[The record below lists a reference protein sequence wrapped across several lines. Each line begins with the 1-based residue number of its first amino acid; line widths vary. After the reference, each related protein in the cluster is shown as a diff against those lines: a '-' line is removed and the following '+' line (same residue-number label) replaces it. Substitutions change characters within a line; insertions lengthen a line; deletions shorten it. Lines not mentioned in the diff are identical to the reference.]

1 MGKTIICLAYP
12 SDLNNIYSFFCAR
25 YRDMSFNEFLNIGIT
40 EFNRKLSSIPK
51 SEPLFEI
58 IQSRVINTSKIKDK
72 EERKKWQKLKKINKI
87 PQIYLSS
94 NEIYSNLKEEIG
106 NGIKGIKQ

>member
-1 MGKTIICLAYP
+1 
-12 SDLNNIYSFFCAR
+12 
-25 YRDMSFNEFLNIGIT
+25 MSFNEFLNIGIT

-51 SEPLFEI
+51 SEPLFET

-72 EERKKWQKLKKINKI
+72 EERKRWQKLKKINKI

-94 NEIYSNLKEEIG
+94 NEIYSNLREEIG

>member
-1 MGKTIICLAYP
+1 
-12 SDLNNIYSFFCAR
+12 
-25 YRDMSFNEFLNIGIT
+25 MSFNEFLNIGIT

-72 EERKKWQKLKKINKI
+72 EERKRWQKLKKINKI

-94 NEIYSNLKEEIG
+94 NEIYSN
-106 NGIKGIKQ
+106 

>member
-1 MGKTIICLAYP
+1 
-12 SDLNNIYSFFCAR
+12 
-25 YRDMSFNEFLNIGIT
+25 MSFNEFLNIGIT

-72 EERKKWQKLKKINKI
+72 EERKRWQKLKKINKI

>member
-1 MGKTIICLAYP
+1 
-12 SDLNNIYSFFCAR
+12 
-25 YRDMSFNEFLNIGIT
+25 MSFNEFLNIGIT

-72 EERKKWQKLKKINKI
+72 EERKRWQKLKKINKI

-94 NEIYSNLKEEIG
+94 NEIYSNLREEIG

>member
-1 MGKTIICLAYP
+1 
-12 SDLNNIYSFFCAR
+12 
-25 YRDMSFNEFLNIGIT
+25 MSFNEFLNIGIT

-72 EERKKWQKLKKINKI
+72 EERKRWKKLKKINKI
-87 PQIYLSS
+87 PQKYLSS

>member
-1 MGKTIICLAYP
+1 
-12 SDLNNIYSFFCAR
+12 
-25 YRDMSFNEFLNIGIT
+25 MSFNEFLNIGIT